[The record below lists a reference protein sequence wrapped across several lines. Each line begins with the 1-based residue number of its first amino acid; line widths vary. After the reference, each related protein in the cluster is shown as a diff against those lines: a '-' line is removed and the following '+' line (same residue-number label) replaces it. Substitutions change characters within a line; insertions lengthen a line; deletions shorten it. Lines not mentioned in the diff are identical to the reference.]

1 VNKFLIAAA
10 AALFS
15 ANSFAAIALSG
26 EYTGTLNDSGVY
38 TQDLATTLVGSS
50 AAGAV
55 TVTLDETMAVD
66 DLYVESTLAGVKF
79 KLGDWSGTDADF
91 SKLNA
96 STTVGPA
103 TVGVTQ
109 VSGGATTFDAGMT
122 LAGVKVDVTNIT
134 NTARSTTAS
143 AKVAGFSVD
152 VEHAKVG
159 TDHQLQLGASRTI
172 MASTDANGVTSGG
185 WTISVDR
192 GQNAARDA
200 YEDGAMGGSISTSV
214 AGIGTVKGEVSNS
227 KTDVK
232 TYGLSVTSGIFTG
245 SWDKVGSADGALS
258 LKAVVKF

>member
-103 TVGVTQ
+103 TVGATQ

-143 AKVAGFSVD
+143 AS
-152 VEHAKVG
+152 
-159 TDHQLQLGASRTI
+159 
-172 MASTDANGVTSGG
+172 G

-200 YEDGAMGGSISTSV
+200 YEDGAMGGSVSTSV
-214 AGIGTVKGEVSNS
+214 AGIGSVKAEVSNS

-245 SWDKVGSADGALS
+245 AWDKVGSADGALS